1 MTPATAARRYA
12 RALFDV
18 VLQQNGDM
26 DRTARELE
34 EFAALVKGNHQLETI
49 IGNPA
54 VPAAKKRA
62 LVDAILAQ
70 AGSVSQPVARTLALL
85 ADRDRLAIVP
95 QLARAFTERLMDH
108 RQIVRADVTT
118 AVPLDADRTK
128 AIADALG
135 RATGRQVLVDAK
147 VDQAILGGVVARVGS
162 VVYDGSVARQLEKM
176 KEQLVES
183 GQ

>member
-1 MTPATAARRYA
+1 MTIGTGARRYA

-18 VLQQNGDM
+18 VMAQQGDL

-34 EFAALVKGNHQLETI
+34 DFASLAASHPSLEAVI
-49 IGNPA
+49 ANPA

-62 LVDAILAQ
+62 LVDAIVAQ
-70 AGSVSQPVARTLALL
+70 SGDVSAPVARTLALL
-85 ADRDRLAIVP
+85 ADRDRLSLVP
-95 QLARAFTERLMDH
+95 QIARAFNERLMDH

-118 AVPLDADRTK
+118 AVALDDA
-128 AIADALG
+128 ASAAVAEALG
-135 RATGRQVLVDAK
+135 RATGRKVIVDAK
-147 VDQAILGGVVARVGS
+147 VDPSILGGVVARVGS

-176 KEQLVES
+176 KEQLAGS

>member
-18 VLQQNGDM
+18 VLQQNGDL
-26 DRTARELE
+26 DRTGQELQG
-34 EFAALVKGNHQLETI
+34 FADLAAGNHALQTVI
-49 IGNPA
+49 TNPA

-62 LVDAILAQ
+62 LIDALVKQ
-70 AGSVSQPVARTLALL
+70 AGHVSDPVARTFALL
-85 ADRDRLAIVP
+85 ADRDRLGLLAP
-95 QLARAFTERLMDH
+95 LARAYSERLMDH
-108 RQIVRADVTT
+108 RQIVRAEVTT
-118 AVPLDADRTK
+118 AVALDDARTK

-135 RATGRQVLVDAK
+135 RATGRQVLVDPK
-147 VDQAILGGVVARVGS
+147 VDATILGGVVARVGS
-162 VVYDGSVARQLEKM
+162 VVYDGSVARQLERM

>member
-18 VLQQNGDM
+18 VVQQQGDL
-26 DRTARELE
+26 DRVGSELDA
-34 EFAALVKGNHQLETI
+34 FAALVAGSAPLSAVIT
-49 IGNPA
+49 NPA

-62 LVDAILAQ
+62 LVDALVAE
-70 AGSVSQPVARTLALL
+70 AGPVTDPVARTLGLL
-85 ADRDRLAIVP
+85 ADRDRLGLVAQI
-95 QLARAFTERLMDH
+95 ARAYGERVMDH

-118 AVPLDADRTK
+118 AVPLDGDR
-128 AIADALG
+128 AAALASALG
-135 RATGRQVLVDAK
+135 AATGRQVLVEQK
-147 VDQAILGGVVARVGS
+147 VDPSILGGVVARVGS

-176 KEQLVES
+176 KESLVES